1 MTKRPQPLRVALLGP
16 GVVGKEAA
24 QLLIDEAAELGARV
38 GRPLELAAV
47 GSRRAS
53 VEGID
58 QALLTS
64 DLDALVRRNDIDL
77 VVELIGG
84 IEPARSLILAAI
96 EHGKSVVTAN
106 KALLA
111 RHGAELFA
119 AADAHGVDVYYEAAV
134 GGAIPIIRPLRESL
148 VADSVT
154 AVMGIVNGTTNY
166 ILDQMHTHGVT
177 YAEALADAQKLGF
190 AEADPTADVEG
201 HDAAAKAAILAS
213 LAFHTRVTFDDVACE
228 GISSITAGDIAAAK
242 EMGCVIKLLA
252 RCAKADDGSVAVGV
266 HPTMVP
272 LEHPL
277 ASVSGAFNAV
287 FVELEWADKLMFMG
301 PGAGGRP
308 TASAVVGDV
317 VTAARNKVRG
327 VAGPGETSYNEPNI
341 CDPGRVSSRYYL
353 QMVVQDSPGVLAQIA
368 TCFAAHDVSI
378 QAVRQVPAGPD
389 AVHEA
394 QLGIMTHTAPNA
406 QVRALIA
413 ALETMAEVDEGVR
426 VLRVE
431 GE

>member
-1 MTKRPQPLRVALLGP
+1 M
-16 GVVGKEAA
+16 
-24 QLLIDEAAELGARV
+24 
-38 GRPLELAAV
+38 
-47 GSRRAS
+47 
-53 VEGID
+53 
-58 QALLTS
+58 
-64 DLDALVRRNDIDL
+64 
-77 VVELIGG
+77 
-84 IEPARSLILAAI
+84 
-96 EHGKSVVTAN
+96 
-106 KALLA
+106 
-111 RHGAELFA
+111 
-119 AADAHGVDVYYEAAV
+119 
-134 GGAIPIIRPLRESL
+134 
-148 VADSVT
+148 
-154 AVMGIVNGTTNY
+154 
-166 ILDQMHTHGVT
+166 
-177 YAEALADAQKLGF
+177 
-190 AEADPTADVEG
+190 
-201 HDAAAKAAILAS
+201 
-213 LAFHTRVTFDDVACE
+213 
-228 GISSITAGDIAAAK
+228 
-242 EMGCVIKLLA
+242 
-252 RCAKADDGSVAVGV
+252 KADDGSVAVGV

-353 QMVVQDSPGVLAQIA
+353 QMVVQDSPESSPRSRPASLR
-368 TCFAAHDVSI
+368 DVSI

-394 QLGIMTHTAPNA
+394 QLGIMTTAPNA